1 MNQSQHYL
9 EHLLASIEK
18 KRLLSI
24 QEYHKTDLYEDTDI
38 DGVSAW
44 YSEIVSA
51 VRQNPP
57 TFYVRCLQ
65 IIENEKGMIKMVEY
79 DYFDCGECS
88 LGDTTFVIITEA

>member
-1 MNQSQHYL
+1 MNQPQHYL

-44 YSEIVSA
+44 YAEIVSA

-57 TFYVRCLQ
+57 TFYVRCLT
-65 IIENEKGMIKMVEY
+65 IVEDVMEKIRRVDY
-79 DYFDCGECS
+79 DYFDSDESPICDAS
-88 LGDTTFVIITEA
+88 FLIITDP

>member
-57 TFYVRCLQ
+57 TFYVRCLT
-65 IIENEKGMIKMVEY
+65 IVEDVTGKIRRVDY
-79 DYFDCGECS
+79 EYFDSDECPIC
-88 LGDTTFVIITEA
+88 DATFLIIAK

>member
-1 MNQSQHYL
+1 MNQPQHYL

-57 TFYVRCLQ
+57 TFYVRCLT
-65 IIENEKGMIKMVEY
+65 IVEDVMEKIRRVDY
-79 DYFDCGECS
+79 DYCDSDESPICDASF
-88 LGDTTFVIITEA
+88 LIITDP